1 MTGDAEAVDGSDPAV
16 GADTPPGTLRSLIA
30 TAIEALKTRLD
41 LVVVE
46 AEIYVL
52 RTLQTLI
59 WAFAAL
65 ACGLLAFVFAIVAIV
80 AALWDTHR
88 MAGVLGGAGFF
99 VVLTALFGF
108 LAMRTLRTRPLILEK
123 SLQQLEH
130 DRRKVDGTE

>member
-1 MTGDAEAVDGSDPAV
+1 MTVESADPAV
-16 GADTPPGTLRSLIA
+16 SGADSAPGSLRSLLA
-30 TAIEALKTRLD
+30 AAIEALKTRLD

-52 RTLQTLI
+52 RTLQTLL

-65 ACGLLAFVFAIVAIV
+65 ACGLLAFVFIIVAII

-88 MAGVLGGAGFF
+88 MAGVLGGAGVFAL
-99 VVLTALFGF
+99 LTALFAA
-108 LAMRTLRTRPLILEK
+108 LASRAMRVRPLMLEK

>member
-1 MTGDAEAVDGSDPAV
+1 MTVASSDPAV
-16 GADTPPGTLRSLIA
+16 GAAPPAPGSVRSLLA
-30 TAIEALKTRLD
+30 TSIEALKTRLD

-46 AEIYVL
+46 AEIYLL
-52 RTLQTLI
+52 RTLQTLL

-65 ACGLLAFVFAIVAIV
+65 ACGLLAFVFVIVAII

-88 MAGVLGGAGFF
+88 LAGVLGGAGFF
-99 VVLTALFGF
+99 AVLTAVSAA
-108 LAMRTLRTRPLILEK
+108 LAVRALRVRPMILEK